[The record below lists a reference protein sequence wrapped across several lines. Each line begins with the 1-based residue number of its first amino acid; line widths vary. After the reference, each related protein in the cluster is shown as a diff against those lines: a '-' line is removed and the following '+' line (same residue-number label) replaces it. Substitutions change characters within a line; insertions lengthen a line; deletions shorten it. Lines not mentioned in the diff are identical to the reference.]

1 MILLERMKEIYK
13 RGITG
18 LLYVSII
25 LLCLTHSYLSYFTLF
40 LILTIFSLYEMWK
53 LRKGKKK
60 FIALLYVIIPF
71 FLVQIIAIDS
81 NFTEN
86 KFNSTPILLLF
97 ILTWIFDTFAFLTGR
112 KFGKNK
118 ILPKISPKKS
128 WEGFFGGTIFTLL
141 ASYIITNHFTIFSIY
156 NPITIS
162 LFIPFTATT
171 GDFIES
177 YYKREAKVKDSGN
190 LLPGH
195 GGILDRMD
203 AFMITIPI
211 LYIYINYII

>member
-40 LILTIFSLYEMWK
+40 LILTVFSLYEMWK

-86 KFNSTPILLLF
+86 KFNPTPILLLF
-97 ILTWIFDTFAFLTGR
+97 ILTWIFDIFAFLTGR

-177 YYKREAKVKDSGN
+177 YYKRKAKVKDSGN